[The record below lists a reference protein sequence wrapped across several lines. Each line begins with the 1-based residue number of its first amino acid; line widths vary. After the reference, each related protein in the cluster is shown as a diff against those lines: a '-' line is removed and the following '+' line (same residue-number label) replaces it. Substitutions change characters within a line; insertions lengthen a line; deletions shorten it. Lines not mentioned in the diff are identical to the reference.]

1 MRKKLSRVISA
12 LFIIFFIIIIA
23 FGVMRALFPRTH
35 IDYIEKYSRSF
46 GVDSSLVLAL
56 IKAESNFNPDAVSHA
71 NAKGIMQLT
80 EETFEFCNDVMKA
93 DAGDIL
99 SPEENIRAGV
109 WYLSYLLGRYDGNC
123 KNALAAYNAGATNVD
138 KWLKDSRYS
147 DDGKTLEEIPFGET
161 YRHTEKIARY
171 KIIYDFLY

>member
-1 MRKKLSRVISA
+1 MRKKLSRVVFA

-23 FGVMRALFPRTH
+23 FGLMRSLFPRRH
-35 IDYIEKYSRSF
+35 IDYIEKYSRRF
-46 GVDSSLVLAL
+46 KVDSSLVLAL

-80 EETFEFCNDVMKA
+80 EETFAFCNDSLKT
-93 DAGDIL
+93 DGGDIL
-99 SPEENIRAGV
+99 SPEGNIRAGV
-109 WYLSYLLGRYDGNC
+109 WYLSYLIGRYDGNF

-138 KWLKDSRYS
+138 KWLSDLRYS
-147 DDGKTLEEIPFGET
+147 DDGKTLKEIPFGET
-161 YRHTEKIARY
+161 YRHIEKITRY